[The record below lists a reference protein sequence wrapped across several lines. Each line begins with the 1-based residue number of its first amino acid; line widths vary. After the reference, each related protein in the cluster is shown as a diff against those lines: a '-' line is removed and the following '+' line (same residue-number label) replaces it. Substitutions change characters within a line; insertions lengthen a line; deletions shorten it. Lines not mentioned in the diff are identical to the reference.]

1 MCGCNKNRGS
11 VARAMDTPQAPRTV
25 VSRGRF
31 RGVVAAASSERD
43 VSRPTIQNRLVSVFT
58 KTVALKPHPR
68 NPRIRTRVIESRE
81 SFTEKPLEIVDTKLW
96 GPALWRIL
104 HVVSIRGA
112 TTEAGRVAWSMFP
125 QELDG
130 ALPCPECSQHYH
142 DWMRANPLT
151 VTDRN
156 SARDWVLALHNQ
168 VNERRSVPAW
178 TADQVMATYGSLT
191 ADDAAAALTGIR
203 QLIGVRA
210 LRALE
215 GLIALSAAEPEPE
228 PVFVLVV
235 PEQTEETVPP
245 TDEAAPEQTEESVTG
260 VVEAEETT
268 APAPSAE

>member
-1 MCGCNKNRGS
+1 MCGCNKNKGGS
-11 VARAMDTPQAPRTV
+11 VARALAPRTAPRTV
-25 VSRGRF
+25 RG
-31 RGVVAAASSERD
+31 RGVVVASSERD
-43 VSRPTIQNRLVSVFT
+43 VSRPTVQNRLVTTVN
-58 KTVALKPHPR
+58 KTVAIKPHPR
-68 NPRIRTRVIESRE
+68 NPRMRTRVVEVRE
-81 SFTEKPLEIVDTKLW
+81 SLVEKPLEIVDTKLW

-130 ALPCPECSQHYH
+130 ALPCPECAQHYH
-142 DWMRANPLT
+142 DWMRANPLN

-168 VNERRSVPAW
+168 VNERRSVSAW
-178 TADQVMATYGSLT
+178 TADQVMAVYGSLT

-203 QLIGVRA
+203 EMIGMRA
-210 LRALE
+210 RRALE

-228 PVFVLVV
+228 PVVVLAVTPSDATV
-235 PEQTEETVPP
+235 PEQTEEV
-245 TDEAAPEQTEESVTG
+245 VTG

-268 APAPSAE
+268 AETTAPVPSTE